1 MQPKAICLGTVRRV
15 DSVRKTLENA
25 GVYIESV
32 SEVKDFQLTKD
43 KITSFAAAILRV
55 EVVKENFAFENGHNT
70 LTLAVKSDVDTA
82 DVQKRLAAIVAD

>member
-1 MQPKAICLGTVRRV
+1 M
-15 DSVRKTLENA
+15 
-25 GVYIESV
+25 
-32 SEVKDFQLTKD
+32 
-43 KITSFAAAILRV
+43 